1 MIKLKDLLFE
11 QTKTKTAALAGITT
25 KYPKTLA
32 KIFIP
37 LSSQQALAQFEPATK
52 KEVGIEFD
60 KFVEANKK
68 KQVEK
73 RGKLS
78 AAFGQLPDT
87 KEEGEK
93 LPPINDAFNID
104 AKSLF
109 IDDSAEAPNLTA
121 EIQKQLSQYKNQKI
135 KELTQE
141 NPGSTV
147 RVGFVNY
154 NIIATTSKV
163 PSTKYR
169 DNGGLGGGNKALA
182 KARYDTMYSSFAEAG
197 KAAGIP
203 GYIGDPAGAATN
215 LTNMELLGPVS
226 GSANWGNVERK
237 KYKKD
242 ENGVRRNQ
250 AGEDTTAEYE
260 RLYAP
265 HRKTYINV
273 TVQILVEGR
282 ETEGKPIPGEKNET
296 YAFSLTRKP
305 TTKITIPPIRLGKPG
320 SGLFSTKVGTPGECP
335 AFSKRTGKK
344 SRMNPG
350 NKTRMGRQ

>member
-1 MIKLKDLLFE
+1 MIKLKNLLFE
-11 QTKTKTAALAGITT
+11 QGTTKTAALAGIDT

-32 KIFIP
+32 QIFIP
-37 LSSQQALAQFEPATK
+37 LSSKRALAQFDPATK
-52 KEVGIEFD
+52 KEVGIQFD
-60 KFVEANKK
+60 KFVEANGKG
-68 KQVEK
+68 QVKK

-203 GYIGDPAGAATN
+203 GYIGDPAGSATN
-215 LTNMELLGPVS
+215 LTNMQLLGPVKDS
-226 GSANWGNVERK
+226 PNWTNVERK

-242 ENGVRRNQ
+242 DNGVRRNQ

-282 ETEGKPIPGEKNET
+282 EVEGEKIPGEKNET

-305 TTKITIPPIRLGKPG
+305 TTKIKIPPIRIGKPG
-320 SGLFSTKVGTPGECP
+320 SGLFSTKVSTPGECP

-344 SRMNPG
+344 SRLNPG